1 MIESTSILFLSMLF
15 VVAFLY
21 SSVGHGG
28 ASGYLALM
36 ALFGIAPASM
46 KSSALIMNIFVSF
59 TAFYAYYKSGYF
71 KWKLFLPFAIA
82 SIPAS
87 FIVAYLTVDALLY
100 KRILGLI
107 LIFPILRLAGLL
119 GKEPIVEKEINR
131 YAAFAIGAAIGLL
144 SGMIGIGGG
153 IILSPV
159 ILLLH
164 WGKMKETACVSALFI
179 FVNSISGLI
188 GLLSKGVTIDPSVYI
203 WVGIALAGGFAGAY
217 FGSKKF
223 SNPFLKKILA
233 FVLVIASIK
242 LLTVSEHK

>member
-1 MIESTSILFLSMLF
+1 METYWLFLILLF
-15 VVAFLY
+15 IIAFLY

-36 ALFGIAPASM
+36 ALFGFAPESM

-59 TAFYAYYKSGYF
+59 TAFYAYFKGGYF
-71 KWKLFLPFAIA
+71 KWKLFLPFAIT

-87 FIVAYLTVDALLY
+87 FIGAYLTVDALLY
-100 KRILGLI
+100 KRILGII

-119 GKEPIVEKEINR
+119 GKEPTVEKEVNS
-131 YAAFAIGAAIGLL
+131 YAALIIGAVIGLF

-179 FVNSISGLI
+179 FVNSISGMI
-188 GLLSKGVTIDPSVYI
+188 GILSKGVAIDPSIYL
-203 WVGIALAGGFAGAY
+203 WVGIALLGGFTGSY
-217 FGSKKF
+217 FGSKIF
-223 SNPFLKKILA
+223 ANPILKKILA
-233 FVLVIASIK
+233 FVLAIASIK
-242 LLTVSEHK
+242 LLTISEHK